1 MVYILLYNPAVKC
14 TQYKLNTMNHKHLI
28 IIIIHFLNQRIHYI
42 LGCTS
47 TTLYNTQSATCLQ
60 AFFFFFLQVM
70 QNIGDGGRP
79 QKNLCPVFT
88 FKIVTVSINRTSI
101 HSIKHQEIKISHK
114 FRPDI
119 KQCAHIITQ
128 LCKE

>member
-1 MVYILLYNPAVKC
+1 MHQYNFIQHSELYMFAS
-14 TQYKLNTMNHKHLI
+14 
-28 IIIIHFLNQRIHYI
+28 F
-42 LGCTS
+42 
-47 TTLYNTQSATCLQ
+47 
-60 AFFFFFLQVM
+60 FFFFFLQVM